1 MRSVALDPIGV
12 RVEGLSLDTIDADDV
27 ANLQDLLATHGV
39 MIVPGQT
46 LSDNEFLTFLRRFG
60 DIMFSV
66 GETPVDGHPDLNVIS
81 NVGRTTPPR
90 SVFHVDT
97 SYVAKP
103 PTYTALRAVQIPA
116 HGGET
121 LFTNQYQAYE
131 TLPDAIKDEL
141 RGRTITHVVSGL
153 DLGPDD
159 ETQADHEVFR
169 RHPRSGRT
177 ALYLSTPQRCVAISG
192 MPETEGR
199 QMIEY
204 LYAHSTSEDN
214 ILRHTWAPGD
224 VVMWDNGCVLHR
236 ADHAEVMGDRVMH
249 RGMVTAG
256 TASTTGPGPS

>member
-1 MRSVALDPIGV
+1 MMRSVPLDPIGV
-12 RVEGLSLDTIDADDV
+12 RIEGLSLDTIGADDV
-27 ANLQDLLATHGV
+27 VALQDLLATHGV
-39 MIVPGQT
+39 MIVPGQD
-46 LSDNEFLTFLRRFG
+46 LGDNEFLTFLRRFG
-60 DIMFSV
+60 EIMFSV

-97 SYVAKP
+97 SYVARP

-141 RGRTITHVVSGL
+141 RGRRITHVVTGL

-192 MPETEGR
+192 MAETEGR

-236 ADHAEVMGDRVMH
+236 ADHAEVLGDRVMH
-249 RGMVTAG
+249 RGMVTTG
-256 TASTTGPGPS
+256 TSTTGTGPS